1 MVPDHQVPSC
11 PSCGRPFVYTV
22 GASDHSQNK
31 GMYFPGWSKAP
42 QPSSPHNTEQL
53 TRVLSVHIPSP
64 GVDKQVKTLFR
75 QQLCICLDLCG
86 AGEYP

>member
-31 GMYFPGWSKAP
+31 GMYFPGWSKAS

-53 TRVLSVHIPSP
+53 ARVLSVHIPSP